1 MFSLTHRPNLPPS
14 SSPAPLCANNFADD
28 DTIWNSPLVC
38 RVRWETS
45 GTLGMASHNVVLKT
59 EIREDIVC
67 ALRCDDYI
75 LFNEFLR
82 QNSRSLWMPF
92 LLRFIVPVAV
102 VQRAVVGLVI
112 LCLNSFSMDFST
124 QRMKALS
131 AFRNWYRSVVV
142 AFNAPK
148 TCSISLF
155 MQFQFKMVHLALR
168 LNWNDPKRQET
179 RFRKICPTSQHS
191 CRKNGRSDVALQ
203 LQN

>member
-28 DTIWNSPLVC
+28 YTIWNSPLVC

-112 LCLNSFSMDFST
+112 LCLIHFQWIFRRSEWKHFRHSVIDTGVSSLRST
-124 QRMKALS
+124 RQKRVL
-131 AFRNWYRSVVV
+131 FHYLCN
-142 AFNAPK
+142 FNLK
-148 TCSISLF
+148 WCI
-155 MQFQFKMVHLALR
+155 
-168 LNWNDPKRQET
+168 
-179 RFRKICPTSQHS
+179 
-191 CRKNGRSDVALQ
+191 
-203 LQN
+203 